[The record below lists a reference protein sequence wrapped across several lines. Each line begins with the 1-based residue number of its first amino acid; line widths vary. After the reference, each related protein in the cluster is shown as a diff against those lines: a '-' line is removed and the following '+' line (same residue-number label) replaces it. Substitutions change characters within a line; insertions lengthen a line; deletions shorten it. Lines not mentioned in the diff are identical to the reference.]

1 MERPRVPKGPK
12 APSSAELEEHLAT
25 AHAVHRSWCGHCM
38 RARATWDRHLEVQD
52 PEEGDPTLSMD
63 YFFFGEQEAEET
75 TSLVI
80 VDSVSKMSWATT
92 LDGKTS
98 AYAVSFVLSCLR
110 ETGYR
115 RVVLKSD
122 GEPSIKA
129 LKEEVR
135 AKASGI
141 EVVVRETRTGDKR
154 SNGAAEV
161 GVREVKRQCRAL
173 LSTLEEKLGTKLD
186 PSHPLLTWLAR
197 HASFCLSRFAIKDDG
212 RTPYQRLHGRKWNRP
227 LVEFGERIWFRPL
240 DAYRV
245 KGSLQ
250 SRVLSG
256 LFVGTHGRD
265 TNILAMTSDGVI
277 KGTTVHRMSETERW
291 DTKLM
296 ANMKGVPWKLRPR
309 MDETIDSSIVISLPE
324 VKEKLTPITRDG
336 GPRNLYVRKKD
347 LLKPDGSY
355 DYTPGCPGC
364 EAIMVGMPAV
374 AHNADCRMRVTHRLE
389 TTDEGRK
396 RLAEVMERQERG
408 KIAKAKADVPVV
420 DGRPD
425 AEDHEVRASE
435 ALGEPVRER
444 RDSDEVTSPRA
455 EKKAKAKPQSRKRV
469 GENLDDLYHEL
480 EGTEAPA
487 VSAGA
492 AASSSA
498 GLGMPRPDFGP
509 ELTDEQM
516 DERGRAIFEGEDDA
530 MEAPDQQRMTP
541 QISEN
546 ATVEQVDLHFVGLV
560 DTEEETVDAKMF
572 HELGESLDVHALGKH
587 DITEIFSPPRFT
599 KRANSFGLKPGYAID
614 LETSKGNGERWDLT
628 NKTHQR
634 DLEAILNDEDPYLL
648 TGSPPCEAFSLL
660 QGLNKNKVPEEVR
673 KQRLEEG
680 REKLR
685 IAVRYYKERRARGRY
700 FLHEHPAH
708 ATSWKEPE
716 VVKLMEQDDVYV
728 VEGPMCRWGMKSKD
742 ASGVGYVRKP
752 TRWMTNSKVLAEI
765 LQKEC
770 PNKEGRTWHR
780 HVMLVNGRAKAAQ
793 VYPPALVAAILKG
806 IKAQM
811 KEDGEIKDLGNLNV
825 GAVPDEE
832 PDCSEEYFEGW
843 FPEQKDEEDRIY
855 VDDITGVQ
863 LPTDKVLEA
872 RQEELQWI
880 HRQKIYEK
888 RTLDECW
895 AVTGKA
901 PITLKWI
908 DRNKGDSLHP
918 NFRSRLVVREVK
930 KQHGALPAHMLFS
943 NMPPLEAA
951 KILCSL
957 LASKRTSKSGKL
969 LKLAL
974 YDISRAHFYGES
986 QRSVYVTLPEGDE
999 SEGKC
1004 ALLHKTMYGT
1014 QDASHVWQ
1022 EHYSRKLIEKGFVQ
1036 GQAWTSVF
1044 THPERDVMLLVHGD
1058 DFLVLGDE
1066 DGQKYLKDTLSEH
1079 YDYRCDGCIGPEDN
1093 QHMTLLNRIVTYHKD
1108 GSVSFEADPRHA
1120 EMIIRQLGLEGSKGI
1135 STPGEKKKLSDV
1147 VATSGLPPM
1156 NAERT
1161 TLFRSLVMRAQ
1172 FLGQD
1177 RADIAESV
1185 KSLTRKMKS
1194 PTEAD
1199 FKDLKR
1205 LGRYLIGKPRVVN
1218 MFEAQRDSKVIKVF
1232 CDSDHAG
1239 CLLTRRSTT
1248 GLVLTI
1254 GRHTIKTTSNLQSTI
1269 ALSSGESEF
1278 YALVRACAFGLSVQ
1292 ALYRD
1297 WGLEMDLVVASDSS
1311 AARGTASRR
1320 GLGKLRHVQTRYL
1333 WIQERVAKNELK
1345 IIAVGTKQN
1354 VADLCTKPVNKDTCE
1369 KHMKT
1374 LGQIFATGKASGA
1387 KALES

>member
-1 MERPRVPKGPK
+1 MEPKFFDLRKLTLNVKLLIYETQG
-12 APSSAELEEHLAT
+12 EI
-25 AHAVHRSWCGHCM
+25 
-38 RARATWDRHLEVQD
+38 QD
-52 PEEGDPTLSMD
+52 PEDGDPTLSMD
-63 YFFFGEQEAEET
+63 YFFFGEQEAKET

-80 VDSVSKMSWATT
+80 VDNVSKMSWATT

-161 GVREVKRQCRAL
+161 GVRETKRQCRAL
-173 LSTLEEKLGTKLD
+173 LSTLEERLGTKLD
-186 PSHPLLTWLAR
+186 PNHPLLTWLVR
-197 HASFCLSRFAIKDDG
+197 HATFCLSRFAIKDDG

-245 KGSLQ
+245 KGNLQ

-277 KGTTVHRMSETERW
+277 KGTTVHRMSEPDRW
-291 DTKLM
+291 DMKLM
-296 ANMKGVPWKLRPR
+296 GEMKGVPWKLRPR

-347 LLKPDGSY
+347 LLKADGSY

-364 EAIMVGMPAV
+364 EAMMVGMPAI

-389 TTDEGRK
+389 TTEEGRK

-408 KIAKAKADVPVV
+408 KIAKAGKPADVPVV
-420 DGRPD
+420 EGRPD

-435 ALGEPVRER
+435 ALGEPLRER
-444 RDSDEVTSPRA
+444 RDSDEVVSPRA
-455 EKKAKAKPQSRKRV
+455 EKKAKAKTQSRKRL

-480 EGTEAPA
+480 EETEAPA

-492 AASSSA
+492 SGSA
-498 GLGMPRPDFGP
+498 GLGMPRTHFGP
-509 ELTDEQM
+509 ELTDEQIG
-516 DERGRAIFEGEDDA
+516 DIGDDT
-530 MEAPDQQRMTP
+530 MEAPDQQQMTP

-546 ATVEQVDLHFVGLV
+546 ATVEQVDIHFVGLV
-560 DTEEETVDAKMF
+560 DTEEETVDAEVF
-572 HELGESLDVHALGKH
+572 RELGESLDVHALGKH
-587 DITEIFSPPRFT
+587 DVTEIFSPPRFT

-614 LETSKGNGERWDLT
+614 LETCRGNGERWDLT
-628 NKTHQR
+628 NKTHQK

-673 KQRLEEG
+673 QQRLKEG
-680 REKLR
+680 RDKLK
-685 IAVRYYKERRARGRY
+685 ISIKYYNDQRKKGRY

-708 ATSWKEPE
+708 ATSWREPE
-716 VVKLMEQDDVYV
+716 MVALTSQKDVYV

-742 ASGVGYVRKP
+742 ASGIGYVRKP
-752 TRWMTNSKVLAEI
+752 TKWATNSWELAKVL
-765 LQKEC
+765 QSDC
-770 PNKEGRTWHR
+770 PNKGTDSRAWRR
-780 HVMLVNGRAKAAQ
+780 HIQLVNGRAKAAQ
-793 VYPPALVAAILKG
+793 IYPPALVAAILKG
-806 IKAQM
+806 IREQM
-811 KEDGEIKDLGNLNV
+811 KVDGEIKDLGNLNV
-825 GAVPDEE
+825 GAIPDEE

-843 FPEQKDEEDRIY
+843 FPEQKDEEDKIY

-863 LPTDKVLEA
+863 LPTDEVLKA
-872 RQEELQWI
+872 RDEELGWI
-880 HRQKIYEK
+880 HKQKIYEK
-888 RTLDECW
+888 RTLEECW
-895 AVTGKA
+895 EVTGKA

-908 DRNKGDSLHP
+908 DRNKGDSIYP
-918 NFRSRLVVREVK
+918 NYRSRLVVREVK

-957 LASKRTSKSGKL
+957 LASKRTSKNGKL

-986 QRSVYVTLPEGDE
+986 QRDVYVTLPEGDE
-999 SEGKC
+999 AEGMC
-1004 ALLHKTMYGT
+1004 ARLLKTMYGT

-1022 EHYSRKLIEKGFVQ
+1022 EHYTKKLLERGFVQ

-1044 THPERDVMLLVHGD
+1044 RHPDKDVMLLVHGD

-1066 DGQKYLKDTLSEH
+1066 DGQKYLKDTLSER
-1079 YDYRCDGCIGPEDN
+1079 YEFRCDGCIGPEDN

-1135 STPGEKKKLSDV
+1135 STPSEKKKLSDV

-1156 NAERT
+1156 NPERT

-1205 LGRYLIGKPRVVN
+1205 LGRYLIGKPRVIN
-1218 MFEAQRDSKVIKVF
+1218 MFEAQRESKVIRVF

-1248 GLVLTI
+1248 GLVI
-1254 GRHTIKTTSNLQSTI
+1254 MVGKHTIKTTSNLQSTI

-1278 YALVRACAFGLSVQ
+1278 YALVKACAFGLSVQ
-1292 ALYRD
+1292 ALYND
-1297 WGLEMDLVVASDSS
+1297 WGLKMDLVVASDSS

-1345 IIAVGTKQN
+1345 IVAVGTKQN
-1354 VADLCTKPVNKDTCE
+1354 VSDLCTKPVNKETCE
-1369 KHMKT
+1369 KHMKS
-1374 LGQIFATGKASGA
+1374 LNQVFAKGKASGA
-1387 KALES
+1387 KNLES